1 MLKEKRDAGRRL
13 ALSRQEGLSATGLVL
28 FGAPRLTPR
37 ISRGRPEGRSTS
49 MRRSQ
54 GVMRC
59 EPLDSRQE
67 PEKLEQTKKC
77 MT

>member
-1 MLKEKRDAGRRL
+1 MPRSAARRCRARRACL
-13 ALSRQEGLSATGLVL
+13 TTGLVL

-67 PEKLEQTKKC
+67 AEKLEQTKKC